1 MDYKSLN
8 NERLVFEQFLNEN
21 WTYNMVGELNSS
33 EIYALNYRSSML
45 AQFGISSLQTSQ
57 LDELLFFAAGYLA
70 ANDPTKLDLYRKE
83 DKLIY
88 SMSAGDATGVLIDF
102 FGLQPDYSALDESHG
117 VRLSADILYFE
128 NSPGPTIPMWL

>member
-1 MDYKSLN
+1 
-8 NERLVFEQFLNEN
+8 
-21 WTYNMVGELNSS
+21 
-33 EIYALNYRSSML
+33 ML

-102 FGLQPDYSALDESHG
+102 FNISKTRNTPELPDGGIRGIISGTVSCGAKMYHATSKFDLVFGINWGQNGVNRFSALLQNAHKS
-117 VRLSADILYFE
+117 
-128 NSPGPTIPMWL
+128 